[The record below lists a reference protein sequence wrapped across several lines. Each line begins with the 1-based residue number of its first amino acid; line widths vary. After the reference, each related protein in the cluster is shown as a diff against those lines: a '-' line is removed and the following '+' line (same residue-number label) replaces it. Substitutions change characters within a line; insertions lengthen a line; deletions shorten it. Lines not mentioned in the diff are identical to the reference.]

1 MEIRGKAALVSGGA
15 GGLGEATVRRLVA
28 DGARVVIADLDE
40 NRGKELAADLGDAA
54 VFVRTDV
61 TDEASVAAAVAA
73 ASELG
78 ELRVSVCAH
87 AGPVAQQR
95 ILGRDGSP
103 MPQELFDRT
112 LRVYLSGT
120 FNLLRQTAAAM
131 AALETLESGVRGL
144 VVNTASIAAYEG
156 QVGQSDYS
164 AAKGG
169 VVGLGLVAARDL
181 SAVGIRVV
189 TIAPGTFFTPAFRM
203 EPEAAHE
210 AWGRSVPFP
219 KRMGRADEYADLVSF
234 LVGNDYVNGE
244 TIRIDGAQRFGLK

>member
-28 DGARVVIADLDE
+28 DGARVVIADLAE
-40 NRGKELAADLGDAA
+40 ERGEKLAADLGGDA

-61 TDEASVAAAVAA
+61 TDEASVAAAVAT
-73 ASELG
+73 ASTLG

-87 AGPVAQQR
+87 AGPVAGQR

-112 LRVYLSGT
+112 IRIYLSGT
-120 FNLLRQTAAAM
+120 FNLMRQAAAAM
-131 AALETLESGVRGL
+131 AALDPLDSGVRGL
-144 VVNTASIAAYEG
+144 VVNTASIAAFEG

-169 VVGLGLVAARDL
+169 VVGMGLVAARDL

-189 TIAPGTFFTPAFRM
+189 TIAPGTFFTPAFQM
-203 EPEAAHE
+203 DEEAAH
-210 AWGRSVPFP
+210 AAFGQHVPFP
-219 KRMGRADEYADLVSF
+219 KRMGDPAEYADLVSF
-234 LVGNDYVNGE
+234 VVGNDYVNGE
-244 TIRIDGAQRFGLK
+244 TIRIDGAQRFGLR